1 MHVHVDVCCGVRGG
15 QPEHSTARPS
25 WHPMGPAKEKP
36 LVSRLGELQEE
47 SDGIVVCV
55 LPSGT
60 VLLVLLG
67 PATSGVIERRII
79 N

>member
-1 MHVHVDVCCGVRGG
+1 MS
-15 QPEHSTARPS
+15 QPEHTAARPS
-25 WHPMGPAKEKP
+25 RHPGGLAKEKR
-36 LVSRLGELQEE
+36 LVSRLGVLEEE

-60 VLLVLLG
+60 VLLELLG
-67 PATSGVIERRII
+67 PAASGVIERRII

>member
-55 LPSGT
+55 LP
-60 VLLVLLG
+60 
-67 PATSGVIERRII
+67 
-79 N
+79 

>member
-1 MHVHVDVCCGVRGG
+1 
-15 QPEHSTARPS
+15 
-25 WHPMGPAKEKP
+25 MGPAKEKP

-60 VLLVLLG
+60 VLLVLLV

>member
-1 MHVHVDVCCGVRGG
+1 
-15 QPEHSTARPS
+15 
-25 WHPMGPAKEKP
+25 MGPAKEKP